1 MYNVLALART
11 DLCVGVQTDGAK
23 HTSDTK
29 GKVSVIKRIIYV
41 NYLIPR
47 LLPGAHL
54 IRCMV
59 FHQRK

>member
-1 MYNVLALART
+1 MYWLRQEQIV
-11 DLCVGVQTDGAK
+11 CVGVQTAGARQ
-23 HTSDTK
+23 TSDTK

-41 NYLIPR
+41 TLYISR

-59 FHQRK
+59 FHQRR